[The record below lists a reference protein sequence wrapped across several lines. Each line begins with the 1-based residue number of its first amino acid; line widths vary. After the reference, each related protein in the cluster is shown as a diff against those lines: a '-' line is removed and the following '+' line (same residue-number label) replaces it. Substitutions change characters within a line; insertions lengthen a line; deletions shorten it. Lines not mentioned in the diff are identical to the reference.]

1 MSNILDILNNEN
13 KLCYIMGDF
22 NINLFNH
29 EVHAPTCNFLNL
41 MFLHSYIPLINKPT
55 RVTNQSAT
63 LIDNIFTNNHK
74 NMLQGIMYT
83 DISDHF
89 PIFLIDNNGK
99 LTNNLKYTTNRNFS
113 QANIDTFY
121 NNMQNLDWD
130 IMTYTNNC
138 QTAYSVFYKSL
149 LREYN
154 DCFPIKTIK
163 LNYKNRKPWLTYG
176 LKNSIKEEK

>member
-13 KLCYIMGDF
+13 KLCYIIGDF

-29 EVHAPTCNFLNL
+29 EVHASTCNFFNL
-41 MFLHSYIPLINKPT
+41 MFLYS
-55 RVTNQSAT
+55 
-63 LIDNIFTNNHK
+63 NNHK

-89 PIFLIDNNGK
+89 PIFLIDNNCK
-99 LTNNLKYTTNRNFS
+99 LTNNLKYTTNRTFS
-113 QANIDTFY
+113 QTNIDKFY
-121 NNMQNLDWD
+121 NMQNLDWD

-138 QTAYSVFYKSL
+138 QTTYSVFYKSL

-154 DCFPIKTIK
+154 DCFPIKQ
-163 LNYKNRKPWLTYG
+163 LSLTTRIG
-176 LKNSIKEEK
+176 NHG